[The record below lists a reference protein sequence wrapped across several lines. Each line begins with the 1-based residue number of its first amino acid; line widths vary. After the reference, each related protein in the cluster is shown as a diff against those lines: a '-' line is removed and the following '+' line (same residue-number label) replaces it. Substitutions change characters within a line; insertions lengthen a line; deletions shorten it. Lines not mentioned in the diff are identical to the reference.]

1 MGDRP
6 EVHRFLGELRPGDV
20 LVVWKLDRL
29 SLSLKDLLH
38 LLEGLNERGAG
49 FQSITEQID
58 TTTPKGRMMLH
69 MVGAFVEFE
78 YEMIRAGGFYVA
90 SRVQSAQCPR
100 WVTRPRSARRAGTGL
115 QLHQG
120 CSGSHAQRSRVA
132 NPPVVSM
139 PGWPTH
145 EVSPLHSGMRIQ
157 TAHQLNRTMN
167 RLRAAVQQAERH
179 ALEAAG
185 RADDAEY
192 LANLSL
198 ELDATNDPRVISE
211 HVAGRLRQLV
221 HADQICISF
230 GTVLRGVQIAVLH
243 GEGPPQFEA
252 FRHQRFHR
260 AEDGVLWERIDSGEA
275 LFVDDYA
282 RSPTTSP
289 FMLQAGVR
297 AVAHL
302 PFGRLDGEVGVL
314 TAFRFSAR
322 PAWTAQ
328 ERTLLE
334 ATGRTLGH
342 AMQRAQQILELDQA
356 MRFSKAIAQVAR
368 LTERPL
374 SLYETARQAA
384 EIMAGPARLDFAA
397 LAQVDGENVSHRV
410 QFRSAAVSESAELVR
425 LIEQGL
431 PKAHSLA
438 WRCLQQNEALF
449 IDQFPDIP
457 ERVEALM
464 KEDVRALAFVPLTA
478 GDPARGLALIIGR
491 VGDSLP
497 WSDDDRELFMT
508 AAQSVRLS
516 HERQDSMDRLRDAAL
531 TDPLTRLGNRRALEN
546 ALELALEEAGRRC
559 SGLSVISLDL
569 DGLKAVNDREGH
581 DRGDA
586 LLAGFAASLQF
597 AFRGEDTLFRVGGDE
612 FVVIVKHPAPAGAA
626 LSGSLARIQV
636 ALNRLRETGFE
647 HSDVSAGMATFPED
661 RTEGRELLRL
671 SDQRMYLQKQKH
683 RTAPRI

>member
-1 MGDRP
+1 MR
-6 EVHRFLGELRPGDV
+6 
-20 LVVWKLDRL
+20 
-29 SLSLKDLLH
+29 
-38 LLEGLNERGAG
+38 
-49 FQSITEQID
+49 
-58 TTTPKGRMMLH
+58 TT
-69 MVGAFVEFE
+69 
-78 YEMIRAGGFYVA
+78 
-90 SRVQSAQCPR
+90 
-100 WVTRPRSARRAGTGL
+100 
-115 QLHQG
+115 
-120 CSGSHAQRSRVA
+120 
-132 NPPVVSM
+132 
-139 PGWPTH
+139 
-145 EVSPLHSGMRIQ
+145 
-157 TAHQLNRTMN
+157 HQLVRTMN
-167 RLRAAVQQAERH
+167 RLRAAVKRAERH
-179 ALEAAG
+179 ALEAAR

-211 HVAGRLRQLV
+211 HVAGSLRQLIN
-221 HADQICISF
+221 ADQICISF
-230 GTVLRGVQIAVLH
+230 GTVRRGVQVAVLH

-252 FRHQRFHR
+252 FRRQRFQQG
-260 AEDGVLWERIDSGEA
+260 EGGVLWERIESGEA
-275 LFVDDYA
+275 LFVDDYP

-289 FMLQAGVR
+289 FMLHAGVR
-297 AVAHL
+297 AVAHV

-342 AMQRAQQILELDQA
+342 AVQRAQHVLELDRA

-374 SLYETARQAA
+374 GLYQTARWAT
-384 EIMAGPARLDFAA
+384 EIMAGPAQLDFAA
-397 LAQVDGENVSHRV
+397 LAQVEGDHVSHRV

-438 WRCLQQNEALF
+438 WRCLQQQEALF
-449 IDQFPDIP
+449 IDQYPDIP

-478 GDPARGLALIIGR
+478 GDPAMGLALIIGR
-491 VGDSLP
+491 VGDSPP
-497 WSDDDRELFMT
+497 WSDDDRELFLT

-516 HERQDSMDRLRDAAL
+516 HERQDSMDRLREAAL
-531 TDPLTRLGNRRALEN
+531 TDPLTRLGNRRALED
-546 ALELALEEAGRRC
+546 ALELSLIQARGTR

-586 LLAGFAASLQF
+586 LLAGFANALRL
-597 AFRGEDTLFRVGGDE
+597 AFRGEDALFRVGGDE
-612 FVVIVKHPAPAGAA
+612 FVVLVKHPAPGGAA
-626 LSGSLARIQV
+626 VGGSLARVQV
-636 ALNRLRETGFE
+636 ALKRLRNSGFE
-647 HSDVSAGMATFPED
+647 LADVSAGIATFPDDGED
-661 RTEGRELLRL
+661 AADLLRL
-671 SDQRMYLQKQKH
+671 SDQRMYRQKQEH
-683 RTAPRI
+683 RAARRT